1 MSKFDL
7 VVERNF
13 FVMGED
19 ATYTP
24 AGGGAPVSIKV
35 MPRRPDELL
44 EFGDSM
50 IVTGTNIFDVRV
62 ADIAAPAEGDTITY
76 NGTAY
81 IVQGE
86 PQSRDSDRLIWSL
99 NTRLA

>member
-7 VVERNF
+7 VVDRNF

-24 AGGGAPVSIKV
+24 AGGEAIPIKV
-35 MPRRPDELL
+35 MPRRPDEVLDIG
-44 EFGDSM
+44 ESM
-50 IVTGTNIFDVRV
+50 IVTGTNVFDVQV
-62 ADIAAPAEGDTITY
+62 SAIAAPAEGDTLTY
-76 NGTAY
+76 KGTTY

-86 PQSRDSDRLIWSL
+86 PQARDPDRLIWTL
-99 NTRLA
+99 NTRPG

>member
-24 AGGGAPVSIKV
+24 AGEDPIAIKV

-76 NGTAY
+76 KGTAY

-99 NTRLA
+99 NTRPA